1 MYTAIIDYKH
11 AGVIQQ
17 LTMNFNTYI
26 ECWHY
31 INEKV
36 ESVRNMGCFILFA
49 ALFMN
54 HEIILYYSIDA
65 QDFIEL

>member
-11 AGVIQQ
+11 AGVVQQ

-36 ESVRNMGCFILFA
+36 ESIRNMGCLFC
-49 ALFMN
+49 LQ
-54 HEIILYYSIDA
+54 LY
-65 QDFIEL
+65 L